1 MKNVTLSPLNEQ
13 PAAEERQS
21 GEAGWYVIH
30 THSGYEDQVADN
42 LRQRVSTL
50 GLQEHVFEI
59 IVPKEKQVEIK
70 NGKRKTVEKRSFP
83 GYVFVQMLV
92 TDESWYVVR
101 NTPNV
106 TGFLGSGV
114 RPTPIPLA
122 EIEQIKARIAR
133 EEPEHTVDLRVDDLV
148 RISDGPLKGY
158 EGKISEVDPKKGKIK
173 VTVSMFGRE
182 TPVSLD
188 FLQVKTV

>member
-1 MKNVTLSPLNEQ
+1 MKNVQLNPLDEV
-13 PAAEERQS
+13 PAAERQA

-50 GLQEHVFEI
+50 GLGDYVFEV
-59 IVPKEKQVEIK
+59 IVPKEKQIEIK
-70 NGKRKTVEKRSFP
+70 NGQRKTVEKRSFP
-83 GYVFVQMLV
+83 GYVFVRMLV

-106 TGFLGSGV
+106 TGFLGSGI
-114 RPTPIPLA
+114 RPTQIPQA
-122 EIEQIKARIAR
+122 DIDQIKVRIAR
-133 EEPEHTVDLRVDDLV
+133 EEPEQTVDLQVDDLV
-148 RISDGPLKGY
+148 RIADGPLKGY
-158 EGKISEVDPKKGKIK
+158 EGKISEVDPQKGRIK

-188 FLQVKTV
+188 FLQVKKV